1 MLKSNEWPEHLPFA
15 SSFRGAV
22 QEKTDPGVNF
32 HQSWPLQIFNHPNK
46 RKPSIA
52 QIAWGGF
59 IMSKKCPNNTT
70 SIHIYSLS
78 RSIAKGLSAMLLWR
92 HLVSICFLF
101 QISSPRKDLDV
112 QWDKILELGCFQR
125 YHSQLVWR
133 MWSNLHKVMVLWSL
147 PKDLSENIKNVRK
160 YVLETGEMIL
170 RVLTSRSAGMGW
182 EIPGISK
189 F

>member
-1 MLKSNEWPEHLPFA
+1 
-15 SSFRGAV
+15 
-22 QEKTDPGVNF
+22 
-32 HQSWPLQIFNHPNK
+32 
-46 RKPSIA
+46 
-52 QIAWGGF
+52 
-59 IMSKKCPNNTT
+59 MSKKCPNNTT

-78 RSIAKGLSAMLLWR
+78 RSIAKGLPAMLLWR

-170 RVLTSRSAGMGW
+170 RLLTSRSAGMGW